1 MLKAQMQVLIKFDV
15 NNYVGDSSVS
25 KCSSSQYQTFKLA
38 RKRQQQQHL
47 VEAVSIGERIS
58 FLVSTL

>member
-1 MLKAQMQVLIKFDV
+1 MLKAQMQVVIKVDV

-25 KCSSSQYQTFKLA
+25 KFSSSQYQTFKLA